1 MGPENLE
8 EEQDDCFKLAL
19 IDENLSKDERNE
31 VMQFYKKYQAIKHV
45 LIEYANLKNMEDEND
60 LKSYT
65 KKKKEL
71 LRKIWRLNQE
81 HKISLMS
88 K

>member
-1 MGPENLE
+1 
-8 EEQDDCFKLAL
+8 
-19 IDENLSKDERNE
+19 
-31 VMQFYKKYQAIKHV
+31 
-45 LIEYANLKNMEDEND
+45 MEDDND

-71 LRKIWRLNQE
+71 LNKIWSLNQE
-81 HKISLMS
+81 HKISIMS